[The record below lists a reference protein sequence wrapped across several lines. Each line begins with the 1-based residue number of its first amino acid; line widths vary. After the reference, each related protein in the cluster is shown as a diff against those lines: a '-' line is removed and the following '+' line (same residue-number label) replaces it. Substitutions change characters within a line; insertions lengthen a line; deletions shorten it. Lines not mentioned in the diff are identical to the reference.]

1 MFTGPHAGRRD
12 DRAPSLDALARRLV
26 REGESV
32 LTQVGRGAPGE
43 DVRAVRRGGAGQRD
57 HEAGVVLEL
66 TVGVVDGTAQ
76 GPYPRILDTG
86 CDYAAVGSVAVLPV
100 S

>member
-1 MFTGPHAGRRD
+1 MPDQAGLRR
-12 DRAPSLDALARRLV
+12 RASAARFSLTMRRLSALANVPVGMAEVHAPVAAGGAAQHAHLRSV
-26 REGESV
+26 R
-32 LTQVGRGAPGE
+32 GE
-43 DVRAVRRGGAGQRD
+43 DPGVTGSALPHQAV
-57 HEAGVVLEL
+57 
-66 TVGVVDGTAQ
+66 